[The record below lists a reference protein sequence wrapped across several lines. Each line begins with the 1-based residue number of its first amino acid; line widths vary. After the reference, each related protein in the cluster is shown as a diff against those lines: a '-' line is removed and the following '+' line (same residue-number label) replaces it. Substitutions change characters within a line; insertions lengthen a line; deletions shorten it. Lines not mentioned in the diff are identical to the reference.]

1 MGNSQGKPVD
11 LDGEVNLNHFR
22 LLRVVG
28 RGAFGKVRIVERKD
42 TGLTFALKYI
52 RKDEVVRSESVRNI
66 IRERRMLEHV
76 NHPFICNLRYSFQ
89 DIEYMYLVVDLMS
102 GGDLRFHISRKTF
115 TEAAVRFW
123 IAELGCALRYI
134 HGQNIIHR
142 DVKPDNVLLDA
153 DGHVHL
159 TDFNVASDIVPGRTL
174 TSKSGTLAYL
184 APEVYAG
191 KGYDVRA
198 DWWSLGVLF
207 YECIY
212 NKRPFEG
219 NSEQS
224 LSQTIQAANPRF
236 PVTQPPVQLSCM
248 YAIKDALEFNPD
260 KRLGHTWESFIYHEF
275 FSGIDFDALE
285 RKQVEPV
292 FVPSSEKTNF
302 DATYDLEELLLEE
315 APLEARARRQKPREK
330 LKDDATEKEIR
341 EEELYRMIETD
352 FRPFDYTLAA
362 YKKITEGQAE
372 TPDGQPTPVTD
383 ENARPAQALTTD
395 EATQMTSHAP
405 SHAHSHSQA
414 VQTHYPNGSHS
425 SFQHSNAPNGQVAH
439 NPNIPERSNSM
450 PKSSER
456 NVPERSNS
464 MPKNTERNVPERSNS
479 IPKNPER
486 SNSIQSAHS
495 HSHAYNAY
503 DSQRAAV
510 GPRPTSSHRPGR
522 SGGVPASRPPPL
534 PPYPQSYTT
543 PVRQGR
549 GNGSSSLMVGSP
561 TGGVQVTL
569 DGGGS
574 WSDLAR
580 QDATLPTDAAAA
592 LGGGAGGKDSG
603 GGGIFGLFRGKKG
616 RGSSP
621 KPKER
626 GVLGKEGARVVVG

>member
-42 TGLTFALKYI
+42 TGLSFALKYI

-115 TEAAVRFW
+115 TEEAVRFW

-134 HGQNIIHR
+134 HGQGIIHR

-159 TDFNVASDIVPGRTL
+159 TDFNVASDVVPGKIL

-191 KGYDVRA
+191 HGYDVRA

-212 NKRPFEG
+212 SKRPFEG
-219 NSEQS
+219 NSESS
-224 LSQTIQAANPRF
+224 LSAVIQAARPKF
-236 PVTQPPVQLSCM
+236 PVTNPPVSLPCM
-248 YAIKDALEFNPD
+248 YAIKDALEADPN
-260 KRLGHTWESFIYHEF
+260 KRLGSTWESFTQHEF
-275 FSGIDFDALE
+275 FSCIDFVALE
-285 RKQVEPV
+285 RKEIEPV

-330 LKDDATEKEIR
+330 LKDDATDKEIR
-341 EEELYRMIETD
+341 EDELYRMIETD
-352 FRPFDYTLAA
+352 FRPFDYTVAA
-362 YKKITEGQAE
+362 YKKITQQQEALANNAA
-372 TPDGQPTPVTD
+372 TPTTTQDTNKASSQPQP
-383 ENARPAQALTTD
+383 QALTTD
-395 EATQMTSHAP
+395 EATPAP
-405 SHAHSHSQA
+405 
-414 VQTHYPNGSHS
+414 TTNGSPTP
-425 SFQHSNAPNGQVAH
+425 QQP
-439 NPNIPERSNSM
+439 PRSATN
-450 PKSSER
+450 
-456 NVPERSNS
+456 
-464 MPKNTERNVPERSNS
+464 
-479 IPKNPER
+479 
-486 SNSIQSAHS
+486 H
-495 HSHAYNAY
+495 
-503 DSQRAAV
+503 QRR
-510 GPRPTSSHRPGR
+510 GPPG
-522 SGGVPASRPPPL
+522 RPPPL
-534 PPYPQSYTT
+534 PPYPQAYTT
-543 PVRQGR
+543 GANSTARTGR
-549 GNGSSSLMVGSP
+549 GMVVESP

-569 DGGGS
+569 DGASS

-580 QDATLPTDAAAA
+580 QDATLPADAAGANNE
-592 LGGGAGGKDSG
+592 LGGGGKAESSG
-603 GGGIFGLFRGKKG
+603 GVFGFLRGKKG
-616 RGSSP
+616 RGNSP

-626 GVLGKEGARVVVG
+626 GVLGKEGARVILG

>member
-11 LDGEVNLNHFR
+11 LNGEVNLNHFR

-42 TGLTFALKYI
+42 TGLSFALKYI

-115 TEAAVRFW
+115 TEEAVRFW
-123 IAELGCALRYI
+123 IAELGCALRYV
-134 HGQNIIHR
+134 HSQGIIHR

-159 TDFNVASDIVPGRTL
+159 TDFNVASDVVPGKLL

-219 NSEQS
+219 NSES
-224 LSQTIQAANPRF
+224 TLTNVILAANPKF
-236 PVTQPPVQLSCM
+236 PVTQPPVSLPCL
-248 YAIKDALEFNPD
+248 YAIGSALNPNPD
-260 KRLGHTWESFIYHEF
+260 KRLGCTWQSFINEPF
-275 FSGIDFDALE
+275 FQAIDFVALE
-285 RKQVEPV
+285 RKELEPI
-292 FVPSSEKTNF
+292 FVPSADKTNF

-341 EEELYRMIETD
+341 EEELYRTIERD
-352 FRPFDYTLAA
+352 FQPFDYTVAA
-362 YKKITEGQAE
+362 YKKITGLKEGSGDHDSAAGPSNEEPQPQAISTNE
-372 TPDGQPTPVTD
+372 AQPAPTNNGVTQ
-383 ENARPAQALTTD
+383 AQHQSSPAQ
-395 EATQMTSHAP
+395 EG
-405 SHAHSHSQA
+405 SQA
-414 VQTHYPNGSHS
+414 GSQANRN
-425 SFQHSNAPNGQVAH
+425 FSNNSRAPKA
-439 NPNIPERSNSM
+439 P
-450 PKSSER
+450 
-456 NVPERSNS
+456 
-464 MPKNTERNVPERSNS
+464 
-479 IPKNPER
+479 
-486 SNSIQSAHS
+486 
-495 HSHAYNAY
+495 
-503 DSQRAAV
+503 QRAA
-510 GPRPTSSHRPGR
+510 
-522 SGGVPASRPPPL
+522 PPPL
-534 PPYPQSYTT
+534 PSYHRAYTKSI
-543 PVRQGR
+543 
-549 GNGSSSLMVGSP
+549 SSSSGIQVKSP
-561 TGGVQVTL
+561 TGGISVTL
-569 DGGGS
+569 EDTGS

-580 QDATLPTDAAAA
+580 RDATLPTDASAVNDDK
-592 LGGGAGGKDSG
+592 GSSG
-603 GGGIFGLFRGKKG
+603 GGGVFGLFGRKKRGH
-616 RGSSP
+616 SP

-626 GVLGKEGARVVVG
+626 GVLGKEGARQVVG